1 MMRKDLPPLGGR
13 SPVEEA
19 NVAAQALLAVAVLP
33 LLTML
38 AMSAHRHKLA
48 PALVHGGCLL
58 VSLLLGFIG
67 IASVLKGG
75 ADLAALPIGLPW
87 LKAHFRIDAFSG
99 LFLVIV
105 NLGALAASL
114 FGVSYVKHLN
124 HAPRVAAAYPMFL
137 AGMNLALM
145 ADDAFS
151 FLVSWEFMS
160 VSSWLLVLI
169 DHEEEENRKAAFTYL
184 MMALFGTFCLLGAF
198 GILAQAGGGYGFDA
212 MRTAKLDGL
221 QSSLVVLLALLG
233 AGSKAGLVPLHAWL
247 PLAHPAAPSHVSAL
261 MSGVMTKVA
270 LYILC
275 RFLFDF
281 GPTPAWWWGAIIM
294 VAGGVTAVAGI
305 LYALIQTDL
314 KRLLAYSTVE
324 NVGIALI
331 GLGIAL
337 AFKGE
342 GMLPFA
348 ALALAASLYHMLNH
362 SVMKGLLF
370 LGAGAVLSAT
380 NERNIERLGGL
391 IHRMPVTAA
400 CFLAG
405 AAAIS
410 ALPPLNGFVSEWLIL
425 QTLFLGPKI
434 PNWAMKFGSPVV
446 AAMVALSAAMAAA
459 AFVRAF
465 GLVFLGRARSQAA
478 LLATEAPIP
487 MRISLIGLAALCAL
501 LGILPVS
508 ATTILSQIAQSL
520 MGIELQGAIIE
531 GWPWLAP
538 ISVTRGS
545 YSGTVLVASV
555 LFLILVTAVIIKG
568 FGTRQVRR
576 GPAWDCGHKESS
588 PAFQYTASSFAQP
601 LRRVFGASMFQ
612 AREDVDMPSP
622 SEIRPARLDVH
633 MRDPIWQGL
642 YQPLIDGVTHL
653 AARLN
658 RLQTMTVRRH
668 LLMMFLT
675 LMLMLIVAAL
685 RRVFA

>member
-1 MMRKDLPPLGGR
+1 MM
-13 SPVEEA
+13 
-19 NVAAQALLAVAVLP
+19 
-33 LLTML
+33 
-38 AMSAHRHKLA
+38 AHRHKAA
-48 PALVHGGCLL
+48 PALVHAGCLAT
-58 VSLLLGFIG
+58 SLFLGYVGISGVLQGNIG
-67 IASVLKGG
+67 VYE
-75 ADLAALPIGLPW
+75 LPVGLPW
-87 LKAHFRIDAFSG
+87 LKAHFRIDIVSA

-105 NLGALAASL
+105 NMGASAASL
-114 FGVSYVKHLN
+114 FGASYAKHLS
-124 HAPRVAAAYPMFL
+124 HPGRVAVAYPLFL

-151 FLVSWEFMS
+151 FLLSWEFMS
-160 VSSWLLVLI
+160 ASSWLLVLA
-169 DHEEEENRKAAFTYL
+169 DHEEDENRKAAFTYL
-184 MMALFGTFCLLGAF
+184 IMALFGTFCLLGAF
-198 GILAQAGGGYGFDA
+198 GILAQAGGGYDFKA
-212 MRTAKLDGL
+212 MRQADLNSW
-221 QSSLVVLLALLG
+221 QSSLVVGLALLG

-270 LYILC
+270 LYILT

-305 LYALIQTDL
+305 LYAIVQTDL

-324 NVGIALI
+324 NIGVAIIGIGVA
-331 GLGIAL
+331 A

-370 LGAGAVLSAT
+370 LGAGAVLHAT
-380 NERNIERLGGL
+380 HERNIERLGGL
-391 IHRMPVTAA
+391 IHRMPVTAGA
-400 CFLAG
+400 FLVG

-446 AAMVALSAAMAAA
+446 AAMVALSAALAAA

-465 GLVFLGRARSQAA
+465 GMVFLGKARSQAA
-478 LLATEAPIP
+478 ENAREAPTP
-487 MRISLIGLAALCAL
+487 MLIALVILAALCAL

-508 ATTILSQIAQSL
+508 ATTVLSEISQSL
-520 MGIELQGAIIE
+520 MGIELSGAIIE

-538 ISVTRGS
+538 INEARGS
-545 YSGTVLVASV
+545 YSGTVLVASI
-555 LFLILVTAVIIKG
+555 LFLVMVTVVIIKG
-568 FGTRQVRR
+568 FGTRSIRR
-576 GPAWDCGHKESS
+576 GPAWDCGHKEAS
-588 PAFQYTASSFAQP
+588 PAFQYSASSFAQP
-601 LRRVFGASMFQ
+601 LRRVYGASFMK
-612 AREDVDMPSP
+612 AREEVDMPSP
-622 SEIRPARLDVH
+622 AETRPATLTVTL
-633 MRDPIWQGL
+633 RDLIWDGV
-642 YQPLIDGVTHL
+642 YQPLIDGIAYLSTT
-653 AARLN
+653 LN

-675 LMLMLIVAAL
+675 LMIMLIVAAL
-685 RRVFA
+685 RRVFT